1 MRFLLRTI
9 VACPP
14 AQRQRRPRAESRIEA
29 RAKARTQA
37 LAPQPGPA
45 ARRIAD
51 AVPTA
56 TPPPRRGDLMT
67 ASAGARFRAALAATR
82 PLPIV
87 GTINPYCAIMA
98 KHVGHQAI
106 YVAGGGLAT
115 WSHGLPDL
123 AMTTLTEVLAD
134 VRRITDV
141 CDLPLMVDVDTGFGG
156 AFNIGR
162 LVRGLVKDGAASMHI
177 EDQVQLK
184 RCGHRPGKEVVGTAE
199 MVDRIKAS
207 VDARTDPDFFIV
219 ARTDALA
226 VEGLQ
231 ATVERACAYVEAG
244 ADMVF
249 AEACS
254 TLDEYRTFVRAL
266 DRPHSVLANIT
277 EFSKT
282 PTFSLQELGEAG
294 VAAALFPLSAS
305 RAMARAA
312 LDVYR
317 AILTD
322 GSPKA
327 MLDRMQPRS
336 ELYELLDYHAYEQ
349 ALDRLFAQSREGGR
363 KP

>member
-1 MRFLLRTI
+1 
-9 VACPP
+9 
-14 AQRQRRPRAESRIEA
+14 
-29 RAKARTQA
+29 
-37 LAPQPGPA
+37 
-45 ARRIAD
+45 
-51 AVPTA
+51 
-56 TPPPRRGDLMT
+56 MT
-67 ASAGARFRAALAATR
+67 TSAGARFRAALAQTH

-98 KHVGHQAI
+98 KRVGHKAI

-162 LVRGLVKDGAASMHI
+162 LVRGLIKDGAASMHI
-177 EDQVQLK
+177 EDQVQQK
-184 RCGHRPGKEVVGTAE
+184 RCGHRPGKEVVSTGE
-199 MVDRIKAS
+199 MVDRLKAS

-231 ATVERACAYVEAG
+231 ATIDRACAYAEAG
-244 ADMVF
+244 ADMIF
-249 AEACS
+249 AEACA
-254 TLDEYRTFVRAL
+254 TLDEYRAFVRAI

-282 PTFSLQELGEAG
+282 PTYSLEELDSVG

-312 LDVYR
+312 LDVYS
-317 AILTD
+317 AILKD

-327 MLDRMQPRS
+327 LLDRMQPRS
-336 ELYELLDYHAYEQ
+336 ELYDMLDYHSWEQ
-349 ALDRLFAQSREGGR
+349 ALDRLFEQNRTSGR
-363 KP
+363 